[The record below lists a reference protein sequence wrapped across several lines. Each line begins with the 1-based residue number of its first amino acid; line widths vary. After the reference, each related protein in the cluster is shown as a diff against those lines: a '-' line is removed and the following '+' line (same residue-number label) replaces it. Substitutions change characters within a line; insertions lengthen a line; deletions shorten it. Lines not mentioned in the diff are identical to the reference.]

1 MVKHKLGIENTFH
14 TAILTLKESF
24 EGQMK
29 EDNTE
34 IGICTQEGFRKLT
47 PSEVKD
53 YLDPIN

>member
-1 MVKHKLGIENTFH
+1 
-14 TAILTLKESF
+14 
-24 EGQMK
+24 MK
-29 EDNTE
+29 EDNIE